1 MREGGGKEIDGS
13 RPVARRRRESRGER
27 EKKENFRVAFL
38 FFFSFFSDER
48 DWRVDRRGAANFG
61 TPFDNIYRR
70 QCESSVIGPRRY
82 RVDEAS
88 EKNSAS
94 IRSIQPRSELP

>member
-1 MREGGGKEIDGS
+1 MVVDRWQDEEERIEKRERKRKTFELLS
-13 RPVARRRRESRGER
+13 
-27 EKKENFRVAFL
+27 